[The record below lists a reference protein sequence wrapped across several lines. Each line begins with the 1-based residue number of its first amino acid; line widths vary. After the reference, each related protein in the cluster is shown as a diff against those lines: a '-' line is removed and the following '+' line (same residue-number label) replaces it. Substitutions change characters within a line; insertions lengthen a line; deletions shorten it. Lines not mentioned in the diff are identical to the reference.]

1 MRPQKQDFN
10 ETPILKKIYKNV
22 PGEKSVLQFS
32 SKQSPCSQSSE
43 ETCISCTYYIH
54 ILYTH
59 TIYTYGYIFSKDPSI
74 IPDTFLSNIIVR
86 KNSKFQI
93 QIQQF

>member
-10 ETPILKKIYKNV
+10 ETPILKKNFKNV

-43 ETCISCTYYIH
+43 ETYKLY

-59 TIYTYGYIFSKDPSI
+59 TGTSLVLYQIPS
-74 IPDTFLSNIIVR
+74 
-86 KNSKFQI
+86 FQTLL
-93 QIQQF
+93 FV

>member
-10 ETPILKKIYKNV
+10 ETPILCKKNYKNV
-22 PGEKSVLQFS
+22 HGEKSVLQFS
-32 SKQSPCSQSSE
+32 SKQSQCSQSSE
-43 ETCISCTYYIH
+43 ETYKLY